1 MAPDGLAARFTETAS
16 MHGSRIALS
25 TSSGHV
31 TYAELLADAQ
41 RVADALLAS
50 GIKSPAAITVSRTR
64 ASVTAILGAI
74 VAGIPYAPVDAGYP
88 ETRLRFMLDDLAAAI
103 HIDGTGSEPVIHRSD
118 SPALGQPN
126 HRGDSPALGQPNHRG
141 DSPAL
146 GQPNHPG
153 DSPAPGHPIHPDAI
167 YVLYTSGSTGVP
179 KGCVVTHRNV
189 LSLFDAT
196 RGLFDPSHHDVSAVL
211 HSLAFDFS
219 VWEMWSSWLY
229 GGTCWLAE
237 PEVVRD
243 PERLSAALDAHQ
255 VTRLSA
261 TPSLFAYLATA
272 MARRGCVLPRL
283 RSLVLGGEAVS
294 LPDVARFLSSG
305 CAPNVRVV
313 NMYGITET
321 TVHVT
326 FRELS
331 GTETGG
337 QPGSTPIGL
346 PIPSL
351 RLSLRDEH
359 GDPVEPGAPGEMWI
373 SGEGT
378 CAGYL
383 NRPALTAERFVT
395 DDKAVTWYRSGDLA
409 RYDGGEY
416 HYLGRLDR
424 QVQLRGHRIE
434 LGEVEAVLE
443 TFDEVERA
451 VAAVEERPAT
461 GRPALVAYVKAS
473 GAPGAVTVKDI
484 KARARRVLPP
494 QAVPQ
499 TVHLVPDL
507 PLNQHG
513 KLDVAGLRAAIARR
527 S

>member
-1 MAPDGLAARFTETAS
+1 MAPDGLAARFTDTAS
-16 MHGSRIALS
+16 RYPSRIALS
-25 TSSGHV
+25 TSSGQLS
-31 TYAELLADAQ
+31 YGELLAGAR
-41 RVADALLAS
+41 RVAHALAAT
-50 GIKSPAAITVSRTR
+50 GIHTPAAITVSRTR

-74 VAGIPYAPVDAGYP
+74 LAGVPYAPVDAAYP
-88 ETRLRFMLDDLAAAI
+88 ESRLRFMLDDLAAAI
-103 HIDGTGSEPVIHRSD
+103 HIDGTGSEPVIHRSS
-118 SPALGQPN
+118 SPARAQ
-126 HRGDSPALGQPNHRG
+126 R
-141 DSPAL
+141 
-146 GQPNHPG
+146 
-153 DSPAPGHPIHPDAI
+153 IHPDAI

-196 RGLFDPSHHDVSAVL
+196 RDLFQPSHHDVSAVL

-229 GGTCWLAE
+229 GGTCWLADA
-237 PEVVRD
+237 EVVRD
-243 PERLSAALDAHQ
+243 PDRLSAGLDAHQ

-261 TPSLFAYLATA
+261 TPSLFTYLAA
-272 MARRGCVLPRL
+272 ALIRRGYVLPRL
-283 RSLVLGGEAVS
+283 RSLVLGGEAVC
-294 LPDVARFLSSG
+294 LPDVARFLSSR
-305 CAPNVRVV
+305 CAPSVRVV

-337 QPGSTPIGL
+337 RPGSTPIGL

-359 GDPVEPGAPGEMWI
+359 GAPVQPGAPGELWVA
-373 SGEGT
+373 GAGT

-383 NRPALTAERFVT
+383 NRPELTAERFVA
-395 DDKAVTWYRSGDLA
+395 DGHAVTWYRSGDLA

-443 TFDEVERA
+443 TFGEVEKA
-451 VAAVEERPAT
+451 VAAVEARPAT
-461 GRPALVAYVKAS
+461 GRPVLVAYVKTS
-473 GAPGAVTVKDI
+473 GAADAVTVKEI
-484 KARARRVLPP
+484 KAKARLMLPP

-499 TVHLVPDL
+499 TVHLVPQL

-513 KLDVAGLRAAIARR
+513 KLDMAELRAAVARR
-527 S
+527 R

>member
-1 MAPDGLAARFTETAS
+1 
-16 MHGSRIALS
+16 
-25 TSSGHV
+25 
-31 TYAELLADAQ
+31 
-41 RVADALLAS
+41 
-50 GIKSPAAITVSRTR
+50 
-64 ASVTAILGAI
+64 
-74 VAGIPYAPVDAGYP
+74 
-88 ETRLRFMLDDLAAAI
+88 MLDDLAAAI

-118 SPALGQPN
+118 SPARVQ
-126 HRGDSPALGQPNHRG
+126 R
-141 DSPAL
+141 
-146 GQPNHPG
+146 
-153 DSPAPGHPIHPDAI
+153 IHPDAI

-196 RGLFDPSHHDVSAVL
+196 REKFQPSHHDVSAVL

-243 PERLSAALDAHQ
+243 PDRLSAGLDAHQ

-261 TPSLFAYLATA
+261 TPSLFTYLAA
-272 MARRGCVLPRL
+272 ALIRRGCVLPRL
-283 RSLVLGGEAVS
+283 RSLVLGGEAVC
-294 LPDVARFLSSG
+294 LPDVARFLSSR

-359 GDPVEPGAPGEMWI
+359 GAPVRPEQIAEMWTEI
-373 SGEGT
+373 ARVGKPGT
-378 CAGYL
+378 
-383 NRPALTAERFVT
+383 RM
-395 DDKAVTWYRSGDLA
+395 YRSGDLA

-443 TFDEVERA
+443 TFDEVEKA
-451 VAAVEERPAT
+451 VAVVEARPAT
-461 GRPALVAYVKAS
+461 GRPALVAYVKTS
-473 GAPGAVTVKDI
+473 GAPDAVTVKEI
-484 KARARRVLPP
+484 KAKARGVL
-494 QAVPQ
+494 Q
-499 TVHLVPDL
+499 L

-513 KLDVAGLRAAIARR
+513 KLDMAELRAAVARR
-527 S
+527 R

>member
-16 MHGSRIALS
+16 RYPSRIALS
-25 TSSGHV
+25 MSSGRV
-31 TYAELLADAQ
+31 TYGELLADA
-41 RVADALLAS
+41 RLVARDLAAT
-50 GIKSPAAITVSRTR
+50 GIDSPAAITVSRTR

-74 VAGIPYAPVDAGYP
+74 LAGVPYAPVDAAYP
-88 ETRLRFMLDDLAAAI
+88 ESRLRFMLDDLAAAI
-103 HIDGTGSEPVIHRSD
+103 HIDGTGSEPVIHRSGSGGGARRVD
-118 SPALGQPN
+118 
-126 HRGDSPALGQPNHRG
+126 
-141 DSPAL
+141 
-146 GQPNHPG
+146 
-153 DSPAPGHPIHPDAI
+153 PDAVYI
-167 YVLYTSGSTGVP
+167 LYTSGSTGVP
-179 KGCVVTHRNV
+179 KGCVVTHHNV

-196 RGLFDPSHHDVSAVL
+196 RDLFQPSHDDVSAVL

-219 VWEMWSSWLY
+219 VWETWSAWLY

-237 PEVVRD
+237 PEAVRD
-243 PERLSAALDAHQ
+243 PDRLTAGLDSQQ

-261 TPSLFAYLATA
+261 TPSLFRYLPAA
-272 MARRGCVLPRL
+272 LIKRDHVLPKL
-283 RSLVLGGEAVS
+283 RSLVLGGEAVC

-305 CAPNVRVV
+305 CAPAVRVA

-331 GTETGG
+331 GTETEGP
-337 QPGSTPIGL
+337 PGSTPIGL

-351 RLSLRDEH
+351 RLSLRDER
-359 GDPVEPGAPGEMWI
+359 GGPVEPGAPGELWV
-373 SGEGT
+373 SGAGT

-383 NRPALTAERFVT
+383 NRPELTAERFVS
-395 DDKAVTWYRSGDLA
+395 DGQGVTWYRSGDLA

-443 TFDEVERA
+443 TFDEVEKA

-473 GAPGAVTVKDI
+473 GAPGAVTVNDI
-484 KARARRVLPP
+484 KARARRMLPP

-513 KLDVAGLRAAIARR
+513 KLDVAELRAAIARR